1 MWTFVPYLLLTFSNI
16 CSMYNE
22 IWLSVPFLKCWFTK
36 VLETDKYCR
45 RVHVLFLSF
54 LFLLLLVLVLTSL
67 YMLFCFRFCDVHVL
81 WYIYCDS
88 YCYKRINLYI
98 QEWCYQI
105 NLSVPGIWYK
115 DINFWSLFLLN
126 CFICQIEYLKKY
138 TRLCLF
144 EKLFQLCRGPISTG
158 IGLF

>member
-22 IWLSVPFLKCWFTK
+22 IWLSVPFFNCWFTK

-45 RVHVLFLSF
+45 RVHLLFLSF
-54 LFLLLLVLVLTSL
+54 LFLLLLILVLTSL

-81 WYIYCDS
+81 WYCDS
-88 YCYKRINLYI
+88 YCYKRINLHV

-115 DINFWSLFLLN
+115 DINFLMKSFPPKLL
-126 CFICQIEYLKKY
+126 YLSNLISKKIHKIVPVWE
-138 TRLCLF
+138 TF
-144 EKLFQLCRGPISTG
+144 PNV
-158 IGLF
+158 